1 MVCIYIDCCT
11 IGIGTRIK
19 EEILHIMELQK
30 MEDQFYKQTKRVKYV
45 NCAMLCS
52 EAYQTKWH
60 KCN

>member
-30 MEDQFYKQTKRVKYV
+30 LEDASVLQTKKCVK
-45 NCAMLCS
+45 LCNAVLRGVS
-52 EAYQTKWH
+52 DQVA
-60 KCN
+60 